1 MRLNRNVSVTSIDLE
16 VKLTDEQFAKVLA
29 RDKLAWAMSPPGP
42 TINNLKHLLVMIGAV
57 DIAYDRSPYVFFGLW
72 DRPDQQR
79 ITQACNIVRDYAKGV
94 KVDTII
100 SRYELTDF
108 P

>member
-16 VKLTDEQFAKVLA
+16 VKLTDEQFAKGLA
-29 RDKLAWAMSPPGP
+29 RDKQAWAQKDLSLPVH
-42 TINNLKHLLVMIGAV
+42 NLKHLLVMIGGV
-57 DIAYDRSPYVFFGLW
+57 DIAYDHSPYVFFGLW